1 MTALLSGCAVH
12 EVREP
17 ALPFESPE
25 RFSGSDDSPAT
36 ERWWT
41 SFGRPALDALVDEAV
56 SRNLDLKRAIARVR
70 QAEAVLA
77 GAEGALLPTLQAQ
90 AGVGGA
96 RTVINL
102 GEPIGVRSNEA
113 ASFGL
118 GVSAAWEVDLWGR
131 LRHLEDAAE
140 LDVAASRADLSAV
153 AQSIAARVTEAYL
166 QIQGETALLELLENQ
181 DKLAE
186 KFIAIFDAR
195 QKQGLGT
202 SLEVHQQRQQKAS
215 IRAQMPLAEARRTL
229 QLQQLALLLGR
240 PPGALELEMNGASLA
255 SPPQPATGLPSQ
267 LLTRRPDVRAAMLR
281 VMAADHRVGQAI
293 AARYPSLSLSGSTG
307 FQSPDL
313 LDLFGRWVWNLASNL
328 VAPLFDGHRRE
339 AEVKRTEAVLNELVN
354 AYGQTVLTALSEVEG
369 ALVQERRQREH
380 IALLEEQLSFAT
392 LAFTEAE
399 RRYNQGLASYL
410 DVLTTQRS
418 VEQSEVALLSARRQL
433 LSARVQL
440 HRALGGTW
448 SDAIPTAP

>member
-17 ALPFESPE
+17 ALPFEAPE
-25 RFSGSDDSPAT
+25 RFTGADDGPAT

-41 SFGRPALDALVDEAV
+41 SFGMPALDALVDEAV
-56 SRNLDLKRAIARVR
+56 EKNLDLKRAIARVR

-102 GEPIGVRSNEA
+102 GEPIGVKSNEA

-118 GVSAAWEVDLWGR
+118 GVSASWEVDLWGR

-140 LDVAASRADLSAV
+140 FDVAASRADLSAV
-153 AQSIAARVTEAYL
+153 AQSIAARVTEAFL
-166 QIQGETALLELLENQ
+166 QLKGETALLELLENQ

-186 KFIAIFDAR
+186 KFISIFEAR

-229 QLQQLALLLGR
+229 QIQQLALLLGR
-240 PPGALELEMNGASLA
+240 PPGALDVDMSTSTWP
-255 SPPQPATGLPSQ
+255 SPPPPATGLPSQ
-267 LLTRRPDVRAAMLR
+267 LLARRPDVRAAMLR

-328 VAPLFDGHRRE
+328 VAPLFDGQRRE

-369 ALVQERRQREH
+369 ALVHETRQREH
-380 IALLEEQLSFAT
+380 ISLLEEQLSFAR

-418 VEQSEVALLSARRQL
+418 VEQSEVALLTARRQL

-448 SDAIPTAP
+448 SDAIATAP